1 MRLGITILCVAHIL
15 TINTLKAQQ
24 FTEYELKS
32 AYLFNFAKF
41 IDFPENTFTSA
52 RDPFI
57 IGVIGN
63 EAFLDVLQTVIKG
76 KTINGRN
83 ILAIS
88 IAQTEDVQNC
98 QIVFFS
104 KTPYNQ
110 TIMFLDYLNGKP
122 IVSVGDNIDEFCQK
136 GGIINFTAQNS
147 VKRFEIN
154 PNAAQRAKVNI
165 SSKLFALARIVTDV
179 EVKF

>member
-1 MRLGITILCVAHIL
+1 MKNL
-15 TINTLKAQQ
+15 TIILLIAHSFTVNTMKAQQ

-41 IDFPENTFTSA
+41 IEFPENTFSST
-52 RDPFI
+52 RDPFL

-83 ILAIS
+83 ILAIN
-88 IAQTEDVQNC
+88 ITQPEDIQNC
-98 QIVFFS
+98 QIVYFS
-104 KTPYNQ
+104 KTTRNQ
-110 TIMFLDYLNGKP
+110 TLMFLEFLNGKP
-122 IVSVGDNIDEFCQK
+122 IVSVGDNIEDFCQS
-136 GGIINFTAQNS
+136 GGVINFTPQNS
-147 VKRFEIN
+147 IKRFEIN
-154 PNAAQRAKVNI
+154 PNAAQRAKLTI
-165 SSKLFALARIVTDV
+165 SSKLLALARIVTDV